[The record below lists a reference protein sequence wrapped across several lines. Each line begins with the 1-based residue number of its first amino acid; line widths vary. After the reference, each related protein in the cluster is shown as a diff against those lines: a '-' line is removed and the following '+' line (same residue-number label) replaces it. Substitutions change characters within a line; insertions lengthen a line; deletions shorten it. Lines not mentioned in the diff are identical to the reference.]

1 MRRLDAF
8 GGMRS
13 MWLLAMY
20 DLPVDTPEAK
30 RCYRQFRD
38 ALIDDGFVM
47 LQYSVYAR
55 PCPTIENVKVHEQRV
70 EEAVPPLGEVRVLAL
85 TEMQFSRMLIFQGR
99 QRRDPEEPPPQLSLF

>member
-13 MWLLAMY
+13 MWLIAMY
-20 DLPVDTPEAK
+20 DLPVDTQEAK

-38 ALIDDGFVM
+38 ALLDDGFIM

-70 EEAVPPLGEVRVLAL
+70 KEAVPPLGEVRVFSL
-85 TEMQFSRMLIFQGR
+85 TEMQFSRMLIFHGSQP
-99 QRRDPEEPPPQLSLF
+99 RDPEDPPPQLTLF